1 MAKVINYNVF
11 VKYFLLFYLNV
22 ASYLK
27 FLGIGLILVAIILIN
42 YKKAI
47 IEKNHFYGLLAGFI
61 FGINYT
67 IDKSIV
73 LDVEPLV
80 YMFWLFLMI
89 SIWGLVFS
97 GKSIAK
103 ILKDKKTIPF
113 KSIII
118 SGLGYVLFN
127 LFTFIA
133 YRNGG
138 EVGRIDAINNSEV
151 FLIILFEFFVMKHT
165 EGTMR
170 KLLSAGLAIVGI
182 FILGWVR

>member
-1 MAKVINYNVF
+1 M
-11 VKYFLLFYLNV
+11 
-22 ASYLK
+22 
-27 FLGIGLILVAIILIN
+27 ILVAIILIN